1 MTVSHVT
8 SKEVYDQT
16 LANGTPHGR
25 IGPRDVNRFKDTLRH
40 LDKDSQSILGVGC
53 NTGDWLHYVVTHR
66 AITSHLGID
75 VAPSKI
81 DEARRRFPDLNVQV
95 GFAEQIDVA
104 EGAFD
109 TVTCLEVL
117 EHIPDWLSVFH
128 SLFRLARRQVLVTVP
143 YREEIVQT
151 VCIHCAKLTPLYGH
165 LRTYTEDSFPAVPGW
180 SRSVARINTSD
191 PGRGV
196 AYRLYRS
203 VRPLYRWLLVDY
215 RRAPGA

>member
-1 MTVSHVT
+1 MNSSTIT
-8 SKEVYDQT
+8 NKQIYDQT
-16 LANGTPHGR
+16 LADGSPHAQ
-25 IGPRDVNRFKDTLRH
+25 IGPRDINRFKDTLRY
-40 LDKDSQSILGVGC
+40 LDKNTRSILDVGC
-53 NTGDWLHYVVTHR
+53 NTGDWLNYVVTHR
-66 AITSHLGID
+66 TITEHLGID

-81 DEARRRFPDLNVQV
+81 EEARRRFPRLNVQV
-95 GFAEQIDVA
+95 GFAEQLDVP

-117 EHIPDWLSVFH
+117 EHIPEWLSVFH

-180 SRSVARINTSD
+180 SRSVARIRERD
-191 PGRGV
+191 PGRDF
-196 AYRLYRS
+196 AYRWYRRI
-203 VRPLYRWLLVDY
+203 RPRYPWLIADY
-215 RRAPGA
+215 RAG